1 MVNEINENMFLVNA
15 PAGSGKTTEIR
26 RRVEEHLRTH
36 KDDNILCITYTN
48 RAAAE
53 LGKDIDSDKVFFGT
67 IHSFINHF
75 IKSFFSHKLVIDLY
89 WEIYKEQ
96 IQNRIDNINNQEH
109 VRESNQRY
117 VEKYGKIDME
127 TVHKNIKEISYN
139 EAPFN
144 SLYRGALS
152 HDDLISFTRNMVDKF
167 PVIKRKISDKYQL
180 IFIDEYQDTSADVLH
195 IFYES
200 MKGSNGKL
208 YLFGDR
214 MQQIYRTYD
223 GTFEREF
230 LTLNHSINLKINYRT
245 TPRIVS
251 ILNNIYNNHEYDQR
265 AYNKNGD
272 RDMDYLPEVIITEI
286 VEEALTKKK
295 QEHNNILTLYLLNKD
310 RFYNIGVEKLYD
322 AVYNME
328 KYGFGK
334 KYSVTDVLTKEDN
347 ENPDKL
353 FSLLFLLERIKVEYE
368 RKLYG
373 KVFRIIKTNGKIL
386 NVSKYTIKK
395 HEDKKKIKEIFQQIF
410 CQFNEEITIRDFLLL
425 LQKIEL
431 VDTEYIDEII
441 GDDEYNNVLEVLIG
455 EFHKLF
461 DYLQNPNIS
470 TQHGVKGESHD
481 TVAFIVADS
490 KRDPVVDM
498 SGFLKLWSM
507 SEVSLPSFEKFYYD
521 YKNLIL
527 DIENIIKIKCSK
539 MKSENYNPNKEKI
552 YNKVNLF
559 VQKYDQSNY
568 YRYLLKDVMVRYLKG
583 DGVTNAKNCLNEN
596 LVYGSLSA
604 YRLFYVGCSRARKN
618 LTIIINKADVA
629 EFDEKLIEKFKWCGF
644 NVVKK

>member
-1 MVNEINENMFLVNA
+1 MVNEINENIFLVNA

-26 RRVEEHLRTH
+26 RRVEEHLRTY

-48 RAAAE
+48 RAAEE

-75 IKSFFSHKLVIDLY
+75 VSSFFSHKAVIDLY

-96 IQNRIDNINNQEH
+96 IQERIENVNDQEN

-117 VEKYGKIDME
+117 IEKYGKIDTG
-127 TVHKNIKEISYN
+127 TVRNNIQKISYN

-152 HDDLISFTRNMVDKF
+152 HDDLISFTRKMVDKF

-200 MKGSNGKL
+200 MKGSKGKL

-230 LTLNHSINLKINYRT
+230 LSLNCSVNMKINYRT
-245 TPRIVS
+245 TPCIVS
-251 ILNNIYNNHEYDQR
+251 ILNHIYNNQEYDQC
-265 AYNKNGD
+265 AYNKNGNKL
-272 RDMDYLPEVIITEI
+272 MDFLPEVIITEK
-286 VEEALTKKK
+286 VEDVLAEKK
-295 QEHNNILTLYLLNKD
+295 QKYTNILTLYLLNKD
-310 RFYNIGVEKLYD
+310 RFYSIGIGNLYD
-322 AVYNME
+322 AVYQMD

-334 KYSVTDVLTKEDN
+334 KYSVTDVLTKKDD

-353 FSLLFLLERIKVEYE
+353 FALLFLLERIKVEYE
-368 RKLYG
+368 SRSYG
-373 KVFRIIKTNGKIL
+373 KAFRIIKTHGKIL
-386 NVSKYTIKK
+386 NESKYTIKK
-395 HEDKKKIKEIFQQIF
+395 HEDKKRIKGLFQQIF
-410 CQFNEEITIRDFLLL
+410 CQFNKEITIRDFLLL
-425 LQKIEL
+425 IHELEL
-431 VDTEYIDEII
+431 VNTEYIDEIV
-441 GDDEYNNVLEVLIG
+441 GDNEYSSVLDVLIG

-461 DYLQNPNIS
+461 NYLQNPQIS

-481 TVAFIVADS
+481 TVAFIAADNN
-490 KRDPVVDM
+490 RDPVVHM
-498 SGFLKLWSM
+498 SKFFKLWSM

-527 DIENIIKIKCSK
+527 DIETVIGMKCSK
-539 MKSENYNPNKEKI
+539 MRNENYKPHKEEI
-552 YNKVNLF
+552 YDKVSLF
-559 VQKYDQSNY
+559 AQLYDQSMY
-568 YRYLLKDVMVRYLKG
+568 YRFLLQNVIERYLKS

-618 LTIIINKADVA
+618 LSIIIDKSKVA
-629 EFDEKLIEKFKWCGF
+629 EFEEKLIEKFKWCGF
-644 NVVKK
+644 KVV

>member
-1 MVNEINENMFLVNA
+1 MVNEINENIFLVNA

-26 RRVEEHLRTH
+26 RRVEEHLRLY

-48 RAAAE
+48 RAAEE

-75 IKSFFSHKLVIDLY
+75 VSSFFSHKAVINLY

-96 IQNRIDNINNQEH
+96 IQERIENISNQEN

-117 VEKYGKIDME
+117 IEKYGKIDIE
-127 TVHKNIKEISYN
+127 TVRNNIQKISYN

-152 HDDLISFTRNMVDKF
+152 HDDLISFTRKMVDKF

-200 MKGSNGKL
+200 MKGSKGKL

-230 LTLNHSINLKINYRT
+230 LSLNRSINLKINYRT
-245 TPRIVS
+245 TPCIVS
-251 ILNNIYNNHEYDQR
+251 ILNNIYNNQEYDQC
-265 AYNKNGD
+265 AYNKDGD
-272 RDMDYLPEVIITEI
+272 RDMDYLPEVIITEV
-286 VEEALTKKK
+286 VEEVLTKKK
-295 QEHNNILTLYLLNKD
+295 QEYTHFLTLYLLNKD
-310 RFYNIGVEKLYD
+310 RFYSIGIGKLYD
-322 AVYNME
+322 AVYHME

-353 FSLLFLLERIKVEYE
+353 FTLLFLLERIKVEYE
-368 RKLYG
+368 NRLYG

-386 NVSKYTIKK
+386 NVSKYIIKK
-395 HEDKKKIKEIFQQIF
+395 HEDKKRIKTLFEQIF

-425 LQKIEL
+425 IQKLEL
-431 VDTEYIDEII
+431 VDSEYIDEIV
-441 GDDEYNNVLEVLIG
+441 GDDEYSNVLEVLIG

-461 DYLQNPNIS
+461 DYLQNPYIS
-470 TQHGVKGESHD
+470 TQHGVKGESYD
-481 TVAFIVADS
+481 TVAFIAADNN
-490 KRDPVVDM
+490 RDPVVHM
-498 SGFLKLWSM
+498 SSFFKLWSM

-521 YKNLIL
+521 YKSLIL
-527 DIENIIKIKCSK
+527 DIETVIGIKCSK
-539 MKSENYNPNKEKI
+539 MKSENYKPNKEKI
-552 YNKVNLF
+552 YNKVSLF
-559 VQKYDQSNY
+559 AQQYNQSNY
-568 YRYLLKDVMVRYLKG
+568 YRYLLQDVMERYLEG

-618 LTIIINKADVA
+618 LTIIINKTNIA
-629 EFDEKLIEKFKWCGF
+629 EFEEKLIEKLKWCGF
-644 NVVKK
+644 KVV

>member
-1 MVNEINENMFLVNA
+1 MVNEINENIYLVNA

-26 RRVEEHLRTH
+26 RRVEEHLRTY

-48 RAAAE
+48 RAAEE

-67 IHSFINHF
+67 IHSFINYF
-75 IKSFFSHKLVIDLY
+75 VSSFFSHKAVIDLY

-96 IQNRIDNINNQEH
+96 IQERIENINNQEN

-117 VEKYGKIDME
+117 IEKYGKIDIE
-127 TVHKNIKEISYN
+127 TVRSNIQKISYN

-152 HDDLISFTRNMVDKF
+152 HDDLISFTRKMVDRF

-180 IFIDEYQDTSADVLH
+180 IFIDEYQDTAADVLH

-200 MKGSNGKL
+200 MKGSKGKL

-230 LTLNHSINLKINYRT
+230 SRLNRSINLKINYRT
-245 TPRIVS
+245 TPCIVS
-251 ILNNIYNNHEYDQR
+251 ILNNIYNNQEYDQC
-265 AYNKNGD
+265 AYNKNGNKF
-272 RDMDYLPEVIITEI
+272 MDYLPEVIITEK
-286 VEEALTKKK
+286 VEDVLAEKK
-295 QEHNNILTLYLLNKD
+295 QKYTKILTLYLLNKD
-310 RFYNIGVEKLYD
+310 RFYSIGIVNLYD
-322 AVYNME
+322 AIYQME

-334 KYSVTDVLTKEDN
+334 KYSATDVLTKKDE

-353 FSLLFLLERIKVEYE
+353 FTLLFLLERIRVEYE
-368 RKLYG
+368 SSSYG
-373 KVFRIIKTNGKIL
+373 NVFRIIKTHGKIL
-386 NVSKYTIKK
+386 NESKYTIKK
-395 HEDKKKIKEIFQQIF
+395 HEDKKRIKALFQQIF
-410 CQFNEEITIRDFLLL
+410 CQFNKEITIRDFLLL
-425 LQKIEL
+425 IHELEL
-431 VDTEYIDEII
+431 VNAEYIDDIV
-441 GDDEYNNVLEVLIG
+441 GDNEYSSVLDVLIG

-461 DYLQNPNIS
+461 NYLQNPQIS

-481 TVAFIVADS
+481 TVAFIAADNN
-490 KRDPVVDM
+490 RDPVVHM
-498 SGFLKLWSM
+498 SNFFKLWSM

-527 DIENIIKIKCSK
+527 DIETVIGMKCSK
-539 MKSENYNPNKEKI
+539 MRNENYKPHKEEI
-552 YNKVNLF
+552 YNKVSLF
-559 VQKYDQSNY
+559 VQQYDQSNY
-568 YRYLLKDVMVRYLKG
+568 YKYLLQDVLGRYLEN

-618 LTIIINKADVA
+618 LTIIIDKTKVA
-629 EFDEKLIEKFKWCGF
+629 EFEEKLIEKFKWCGF
-644 NVVKK
+644 KVVKK